1 MSASDKPKAP
11 AITFPEMTTRPAY
24 LHSSQELKNDLMSAD
39 IVVRSLME
47 STTPRSVLDVGCGL
61 AHFSRKFLDAGIT
74 DVLAVDGSYLDPSL
88 LCIPQDHFRAADLTK
103 PFDFGR
109 KFDLVVSLE
118 VAEHLPLACAG
129 QFVDCLVRHGD
140 VVFFSAAFPGQGGQ
154 NHLNEQW
161 ASWWAQKFKRHGYIP
176 IDAVRPKLLD
186 APGLPPWYRFNG
198 ILYARPGLISGT
210 PLQVDFFEH
219 VLTGGL
225 GIKLSLRCLLAAI
238 RRKFRH

>member
-1 MSASDKPKAP
+1 MLS
-11 AITFPEMTTRPAY
+11 ERAY
-24 LHSSQELKNDLMSAD
+24 RHNCDELAADLRSAD
-39 IVVRSLME
+39 IVVGCLLEIFSPQ
-47 STTPRSVLDVGCGL
+47 SILDVGCGL
-61 AHFSRKFLDAGIT
+61 GHFSRKFLDAGIG
-74 DVLAVDGSYLDPSL
+74 DVLAVDGSYLDPAL
-88 LCIPQDHFRAADLTK
+88 LCIPREHFREADLTQ

-118 VAEHLPLACAG
+118 VAEHLPRSCAS

-140 VVFFSAAFPGQGGQ
+140 AVFFSAAFPGQGGQ

-161 ASWWAQKFKRHGYIP
+161 AAWWAREFKRHGYVP
-176 IDAVRPKLLD
+176 IDAIRPKLLD
-186 APGLPPWYRFNG
+186 VPGLPPWYRFNG

-225 GIKLSLRCLLAAI
+225 GIKLSVRCLLAAI
-238 RRKFRH
+238 RRKFRR